1 MRKFK
6 FVLRI
11 ITILV
16 FLMYVLLTFK
26 FYNGLILNLQ
36 GYSRLQFIPI
46 MFWSFMILACIN
58 LLIADTGFIKIGA
71 VLGIIAGSLILIFQM
86 VNNTSDFDKITS
98 DKYELIVEIE
108 DLSDRVRVIVHK
120 KDSIFFSKF
129 VDSVI
134 VRDYY
139 NFSYEIVGDS
149 LIITK
154 CSVDSCLTDEID
166 LE

>member
-1 MRKFK
+1 MKKNKFI
-6 FVLRI
+6 LRI
-11 ITILV
+11 ITILF
-16 FLMYVLLTFK
+16 FLVYILLTFK

-36 GYSRLQFIPI
+36 GYSMLQFIPI
-46 MFWSFMILACIN
+46 MFWSFIILTCID
-58 LLIADTGFIKIGA
+58 LLIADVGFIKIGA
-71 VLGIIAGSLILIFQM
+71 ILGIVAGSLILIFQM

-108 DLSDRVRVIVHK
+108 DLSDRVRVIVYK

-154 CSVDSCLTDEID
+154 CSVNSCITDEID

>member
-1 MRKFK
+1 
-6 FVLRI
+6 
-11 ITILV
+11 
-16 FLMYVLLTFK
+16 
-26 FYNGLILNLQ
+26 
-36 GYSRLQFIPI
+36 
-46 MFWSFMILACIN
+46 MILACIN